1 MNMMKKAKILD
12 TDRLS
17 IVEFLEVVEKYHA
30 NDTGHRLSEKLSEN
44 NFRAYLKAHPKALKI
59 NVEVQARKDYLA
71 KVEEAKKANE
81 NPADVKPVVNE
92 IEEDVRRHREE
103 TETAELQKWW
113 VQQTLSE
120 HVIYVKG
127 SEIVFYEF
135 KEILFELARKL
146 KDKIDPKTGKLSVV
160 LKKFIED
167 WLLRRLTSFVK
178 FKIPAQPVRGKE
190 ATRVWPE
197 SAKDVIIRV
206 KAQQMRLEQEA
217 ARAKAAEQERIA
229 HELKLMQIEDTPA
242 LDMEE
247 IAELRRRAF
256 EQEEAERI
264 AREAEEEAA
273 LAF

>member
-1 MNMMKKAKILD
+1 M
-12 TDRLS
+12 
-17 IVEFLEVVEKYHA
+17 
-30 NDTGHRLSEKLSEN
+30 
-44 NFRAYLKAHPKALKI
+44 
-59 NVEVQARKDYLA
+59 
-71 KVEEAKKANE
+71 
-81 NPADVKPVVNE
+81 VNE

-178 FKIPAQPVRGKE
+178 FKIPA
-190 ATRVWPE
+190 
-197 SAKDVIIRV
+197 
-206 KAQQMRLEQEA
+206 
-217 ARAKAAEQERIA
+217 
-229 HELKLMQIEDTPA
+229 
-242 LDMEE
+242 
-247 IAELRRRAF
+247 
-256 EQEEAERI
+256 
-264 AREAEEEAA
+264 
-273 LAF
+273 

>member
-1 MNMMKKAKILD
+1 M
-12 TDRLS
+12 
-17 IVEFLEVVEKYHA
+17 
-30 NDTGHRLSEKLSEN
+30 
-44 NFRAYLKAHPKALKI
+44 
-59 NVEVQARKDYLA
+59 
-71 KVEEAKKANE
+71 
-81 NPADVKPVVNE
+81 
-92 IEEDVRRHREE
+92 
-103 TETAELQKWW
+103 
-113 VQQTLSE
+113 SE

-160 LKKFIED
+160 LKKFVED

-178 FKIPAQPVRGKE
+178 FKIPAWPIRGKE

-217 ARAKAAEQERIA
+217 ARAKAAEQERVA
-229 HELKLMQIEDTPA
+229 RELELMKTEDTPA

-256 EQEEAERI
+256 EQEEAARI